1 MDDENLLRYKRI
13 LLGKA
18 LSQAFPFVCQ
28 IERKKTMKIIK
39 QMMIIATITFVGELL
54 NLILPLPVPGS
65 VYGMIL
71 LFLCLQM
78 NIIKLSQIEETADF
92 LIAIMPIMFISPC
105 VSLVD
110 SVGSIADSIPA
121 LVCICIITTITTM
134 SVTGIV
140 AQVIIQK
147 RRKRES

>member
-1 MDDENLLRYKRI
+1 
-13 LLGKA
+13 
-18 LSQAFPFVCQ
+18 
-28 IERKKTMKIIK
+28 MKIVK

-92 LIAIMPIMFISPC
+92 LIEIIPIMFIAPC
-105 VSLVD
+105 VSLMD
-110 SVGSIADSIPA
+110 SIGSIADSIPA

-134 SVTGIV
+134 AVTGIV